1 MNMTNRSNESSI
13 SSAAVPMSTYQQHKA
28 SRSDAHQSIINAALE
43 QKPSKGAHARKVVSR
58 ALAIAGLSYLDGQT
72 LIDDNIRRIHV
83 EDMKQR
89 IHALFNGATKNIK
102 NADAVEKRARERLRF
117 VTVIHS
123 VDALNV
129 DCTIAHAK
137 TLKQEMTAML
147 QQLKLASVGVV
158 EFEVVSAELMGLT
171 QTDRVD
177 SFQRKKKVIA
187 DLTPPVYQSGA
198 SLCMVHYHGVVDLG
212 NNPNEEHLRRTL
224 KQNQHWGRTGYQVEV
239 KQLSEHWGG
248 THKSVQENLDHI
260 AAYITKGG
268 NKFKDGQVYMEYKL
282 TFDQGDLDYEAELIA
297 GWKKYPELKRE
308 QKEKGLE
315 NPLSMTYAD
324 IAFAVDAIDQLMQ
337 VGYVITSQT
346 KSTTRR

>member
-1 MNMTNRSNESSI
+1 MNKKNSSNESST
-13 SSAAVPMSTYQQHKA
+13 SSAAVPMSAYQQHKA
-28 SRSDAHQSIINAALE
+28 SRSDAHQSIINAASD
-43 QKPSKGAHARKVVSR
+43 QKPTKGAHTRKVVSR
-58 ALAIAGLSYLDGQT
+58 ALAIAGLSHLDGQT
-72 LIDDNIRRIHV
+72 LIDDTIRSIHV
-83 EDMKQR
+83 ENMKQR
-89 IHALFNGATKNIK
+89 IHALFHGATRNLKSD
-102 NADAVEKRARERLRF
+102 DAVEKRARERLRF

-123 VDALNV
+123 VDAVDV

-137 TLKQEMTAML
+137 ILKQEMSATL
-147 QQLKLASVGVV
+147 GQLGLASVGVV
-158 EFEVVSAELMGLT
+158 ELEVVSAELMGLS
-171 QTDRVD
+171 QSDRVD

-187 DLTPPVYQSGA
+187 DLTPPVHLSDA

-224 KQNQHWGRTGYQVEV
+224 KQNPYWGRTGYQVEV
-239 KQLSEHWGG
+239 KQLSEHWG
-248 THKSVQENLDHI
+248 HNRKSVLENLDHI

-297 GWKKYPELKRE
+297 GWKTHPELQRE

-324 IAFAVDAIDQLMQ
+324 IAFAVDAVSQLMQ
-337 VGYVITSQT
+337 SGYVIFDHT

>member
-1 MNMTNRSNESSI
+1 MNKTNSSNESST
-13 SSAAVPMSTYQQHKA
+13 SSAAVSMSAYQKHKA
-28 SRSDAHQSIINAALE
+28 NRSDAHQSIICAASE
-43 QKPSKGAHARKVVSR
+43 QKPTKGAHTRKVVSR
-58 ALAIAGLSYLDGQT
+58 ALAVAGLSHLDGQT
-72 LIDDNIRRIHV
+72 LIDDTIRSIHV

-89 IHALFNGATKNIK
+89 IHALFSGATKNLK
-102 NADAVEKRARERLRF
+102 GADAEQRARERLRF

-137 TLKQEMTAML
+137 TLKQEMTATL
-147 QQLKLASVGVV
+147 GQLGLGSVGVV
-158 EFEVVSAELMGLT
+158 ELEVVSAELMGLS
-171 QTDRVD
+171 QSDRAD

-187 DLTPPVYQSGA
+187 DLTPPVHQSDT
-198 SLCMVHYHGVVDLG
+198 SLCMVHYHGVIDLG

-248 THKSVQENLDHI
+248 NRKSVLENLDHI

-282 TFDQGDLDYEAELIA
+282 TFDQGDLDYEAELVA
-297 GWKKYPELKRE
+297 GWKTHPELQRE

-324 IAFAVDAIDQLMQ
+324 IAFAIEAIDQLMQ
-337 VGYVITSQT
+337 VGYVIASQT
-346 KSTTRR
+346 KLTTRR